1 MMATMRDVARHA
13 GVAPST
19 VSYMLSGDKPVA
31 AATRE
36 RIEQAMDALGY
47 RPNAIARS
55 LASRR
60 TRILALHLPEFDVS
74 AGETVFEIVRGA
86 YDRAAERGYLLT
98 VWPIAAERAPQE
110 LSELVGRGHAD
121 AVLLVEVELDDPR
134 VDSLHS
140 SGIPFPRR
148 PHPASSALHFVDIDF
163 EATIDQALEAL
174 TTTGHRDDAPGP
186 FARWNRGI
194 RPGRALPRGLR
205 PPRRAGSPREHAWT
219 PPAGRPRSCAH
230 GSPARTGPAQTD
242 RRPDSGRHER
252 PRRRRLRQRAAGHGV
267 RSAPGPVH
275 PQRRLE
281 PAHRPLTALAH
292 RLAGAGRDGR
302 RVDALLDQ
310 LADPHAPPTQ
320 VLVAC
325 TRYDGDSLGTTRRRL
340 TPPDHPP
347 PHHPQLTGKK
357 HP

>member
-134 VDSLHS
+134 VDSLHA
-140 SGIPFPRR
+140 SGIPFLSVGRTR
-148 PHPASSALHFVDIDF
+148 ENAQLHFVDIDF

-174 TTTGHRDDAPGP
+174 TATGHRDVMLLGRSRAMETAGYGP
-186 FARWNRGI
+186 AVRSHEDFARLAVR
-194 RPGRALPRGLR
+194 RGL
-205 PPRRAGSPREHAWT
+205 GHREHALDPT
-219 PPAGRPRSCAH
+219 P
-230 GSPARTGPAQTD
+230 Q
-242 RRPDSGRHER
+242 
-252 PRRRRLRQRAAGHGV
+252 
-267 RSAPGPVH
+267 
-275 PQRRLE
+275 
-281 PAHRPLTALAH
+281 
-292 RLAGAGRDGR
+292 AGRDLARTVFAGADRPGADGTGGRPDAVVAMNDLAVVGFVNELQVMGFDLPRDLSILSVVSNRRTASLTAPSLTAWQAPGEEMGR
-302 RVDALLDQ
+302 RAVDALLDQ

-325 TRYDGDSLGTTRRRL
+325 TRYDGDSLGDRRAAA
-340 TPPDHPP
+340 
-347 PHHPQLTGKK
+347 
-357 HP
+357 